1 MKNVFQRIKLPAF
14 MRNARV
20 ITIFAIIA
28 GLALATIILS
38 FFNSFWIG
46 LALTIL
52 FLAMVV
58 SIYYA
63 AEVITQD
70 TQKYVSDL
78 TYRIKR
84 GEQEALIQMPIGILL
99 YNDHKE
105 IQWTNPFFQ
114 QYIGKKDIL
123 GKTLDN
129 ALPDLGQFVAKYS
142 GDDSPHQIKWGDNQF
157 DMTVQDDLGVIYLLD
172 ITKYAKIEDQ
182 LAAQQVAIGQVFLD
196 NYDEITQSMDD
207 QAISNMNNY
216 VTNKLT
222 DWANHYHMFLKRVDD
237 DHFFVMAYMARLQE
251 AEHDKFKI
259 LDVIRQDTSK
269 QNYPLTLS
277 IGFAYGNPN
286 LATLANDAQS
296 NLDLALGR
304 GGDQV
309 VVKAPDS
316 PARFFGGRTN
326 PMEKR
331 TRVRARMI
339 SQALQEIFKQ
349 VDKIYVM
356 GHARPDMDA
365 IGASLGIRRIAEMNG
380 KECDVIVNA
389 NDVHSDVQRLL
400 HRVEEQPEVAK
411 HILTP
416 TEALNQV
423 TDKTLLILVDHSKP
437 SISISPEL
445 CQRLS
450 QRLIVI
456 DHHRR
461 GEEFPENPMLV
472 YIEPYASSTCELIT
486 EMFEYQPKN
495 VPGLSKLEATAMLA
509 GITVDTHSFSLRTGT
524 RTFDAASYL
533 RSVGADSTLVQEL
546 LKEDVNNFIQKNHL
560 IETIEMVEPNMAL
573 CTGEEDEVYD
583 PVVAAQAA
591 DTLLSLAG
599 IEASFVIVK
608 RIDGVIGISARS
620 LGKVN
625 VQVIMEKMGGG
636 GHLSN
641 AATQIKDSTIAQARQ
656 QLKDILTQLV
666 AADEE

>member
-1 MKNVFQRIKLPAF
+1 MPGRIWTP
-14 MRNARV
+14 
-20 ITIFAIIA
+20 
-28 GLALATIILS
+28 LAPP
-38 FFNSFWIG
+38 W
-46 LALTIL
+46 
-52 FLAMVV
+52 
-58 SIYYA
+58 
-63 AEVITQD
+63 
-70 TQKYVSDL
+70 
-78 TYRIKR
+78 
-84 GEQEALIQMPIGILL
+84 
-99 YNDHKE
+99 
-105 IQWTNPFFQ
+105 
-114 QYIGKKDIL
+114 
-123 GKTLDN
+123 
-129 ALPDLGQFVAKYS
+129 
-142 GDDSPHQIKWGDNQF
+142 
-157 DMTVQDDLGVIYLLD
+157 
-172 ITKYAKIEDQ
+172 
-182 LAAQQVAIGQVFLD
+182 
-196 NYDEITQSMDD
+196 
-207 QAISNMNNY
+207 
-216 VTNKLT
+216 
-222 DWANHYHMFLKRVDD
+222 
-237 DHFFVMAYMARLQE
+237 
-251 AEHDKFKI
+251 
-259 LDVIRQDTSK
+259 
-269 QNYPLTLS
+269 
-277 IGFAYGNPN
+277 GFAG
-286 LATLANDAQS
+286 
-296 NLDLALGR
+296 
-304 GGDQV
+304 
-309 VVKAPDS
+309 
-316 PARFFGGRTN
+316 F
-326 PMEKR
+326 
-331 TRVRARMI
+331 
-339 SQALQEIFKQ
+339 
-349 VDKIYVM
+349 
-356 GHARPDMDA
+356 
-365 IGASLGIRRIAEMNG
+365 AEMNG